1 VSPFDKEDPDIQRI
15 LALDWKHADFQKLD
29 QRSRTMAYFALN
41 RGLTAIGAKADARLD
56 LLMDYVAD
64 NDLEAKFLA
73 DKQTAAE
80 PPVATYET
88 MLKVAAAFIAVEPG
102 KSKLEKEFGNTPQ
115 ELLPRYQT
123 MYEKSSRRAYDDAA
137 VSRFQV
143 RLLANFLVREGKF
156 EEFKKWSEEEKKR
169 RQAEYQAELAAKRAA
184 AAEAEQDRRQQA
196 LMALEQKRQQ
206 EAELAARQAEYAV
219 ENQSN
224 AAVDGGGDY
233 WGGEAWYGYGV
244 GYYDNLAYRAQVR
257 EKAQNAWQN
266 WQAGR
271 PANLPARAAGRRG
284 GRR

>member
-1 VSPFDKEDPDIQRI
+1 
-15 LALDWKHADFQKLD
+15 
-29 QRSRTMAYFALN
+29 MAYFALN
-41 RGLTAIGAKADARLD
+41 RGLTSIGAKADARLD
-56 LLMDYVAD
+56 LLMDYVVD

-80 PPVATYET
+80 PPVAAYET

-102 KSKLEKEFGNTPQ
+102 KSKLEKEFAKTP
-115 ELLPRYQT
+115 EEMLPRYQT

-169 RQAEYQAELAAKRAA
+169 RQAEYQGELAAKRTA
-184 AAEAEQDRRQQA
+184 AAEAEKDRREKA
-196 LMALEQKRQQ
+196 LIALEEMRQQ
-206 EAELAARQAEYAV
+206 EAELAAREAEYAV

-266 WQAGR
+266 WQTGR
-271 PANLPARAAGRRG
+271 PAQLPARAARGRG